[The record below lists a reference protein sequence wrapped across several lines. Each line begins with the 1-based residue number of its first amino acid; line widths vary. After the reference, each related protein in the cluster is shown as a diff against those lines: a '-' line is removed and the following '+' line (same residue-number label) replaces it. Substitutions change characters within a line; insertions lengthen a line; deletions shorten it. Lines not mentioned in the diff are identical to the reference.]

1 MRVFTAVLLILL
13 VLLQYRLWFGKNSVP
28 DYIALKEN
36 LVRQL
41 GANEKLQQ
49 RNKLLYADTDD
60 LKLGLE
66 AIEERA
72 RNELGMIKENETFF
86 RLIPKER
93 GRRNVSD
100 NINGKVMPY
109 WNKNNNLLLLSRLPV
124 LVKECKPIAQNN
136 IYLLIMKAYLATL

>member
-1 MRVFTAVLLILL
+1 MRAFTAVLFILL

-28 DYIALKEN
+28 DYLVLKEN
-36 LVRQL
+36 VVRQL
-41 GANEKLQQ
+41 GTNEKLQQ

-86 RLIPKER
+86 RIIPKESG
-93 GRRNVSD
+93 GRNASN
-100 NINGKVMPY
+100 NINGKVMP
-109 WNKNNNLLLLSRLPV
+109 
-124 LVKECKPIAQNN
+124 
-136 IYLLIMKAYLATL
+136 

>member
-1 MRVFTAVLLILL
+1 MRVFTAILLVLL

-36 LVRQL
+36 VTLQKN
-41 GANEKLQQ
+41 ANAKLQQ
-49 RNKLLYADTDD
+49 RNKLLFADTDD

-86 RLIPKER
+86 RLIPKD
-93 GRRNVSD
+93 SD
-100 NINGKVMPY
+100 TRDT
-109 WNKNNNLLLLSRLPV
+109 SH
-124 LVKECKPIAQNN
+124 
-136 IYLLIMKAYLATL
+136 